1 MHVIKVSLLDL
12 QFNGIV
18 VIYNQSCMIHMGKK
32 EYLFDG
38 EGTEETVSTTDSN
51 LSDIYPDATLN
62 IYRDTASVFQ
72 MKRKWEK
79 IPSMLNLTPKF
90 QRELVW
96 NSKQKSELIESM
108 IMGIPLPAFYVR
120 EDKNGVYIVVD
131 GKQRLTALFEFI
143 DCKYRL
149 SKLNILKKLEGK
161 NFEELSPIEQNKIE
175 DYTLS
180 INVIKAPTS
189 DRVTFDLFD
198 RVNRGGT
205 HLNNQEMRNALYQ
218 GTSTELINNLAKM
231 ECYRTA
237 TEKSIPPTHMKDRY
251 LILRFLA
258 FYLYKEE
265 KYKKLISADNITYKS
280 NIDDF
285 LGKTMDFINK
295 FSSDSDFIKNLI
307 NVFIQSMKIA
317 SRVIVPIGGFRLPPE
332 PGKNRRP
339 INMAFFESFSY
350 LLAKANNETD
360 EFVVNAYH
368 SLLND
373 DIYINAVTYSVD
385 NSNQTE
391 KRYNCIDKILNTVK
405 YDN

>member
-1 MHVIKVSLLDL
+1 MVD
-12 QFNGIV
+12 
-18 VIYNQSCMIHMGKK
+18 K
-32 EYLFDG
+32 EYLFEG
-38 EGTEETVSTTDSN
+38 EVTEESVSTTDSN

-79 IPSMLNLTPKF
+79 IPSMLNLTPEF

-96 NSKQKSELIESM
+96 SSKQKSELIESM

-131 GKQRLTALFEFI
+131 GKQRLTSLFEFI

-161 NFEELSPIEQNKIE
+161 NFEELTPIEQNKIE

-295 FSSDSDFIKNLI
+295 FTLDSDFIKDLTH
-307 NVFIQSMKIA
+307 VFTQSMKMA
-317 SRVIVPIGGFRLPPE
+317 SRVIVPIGGFRLPSE

-360 EFVVNAYH
+360 AFVVNAYY

-385 NSNQTE
+385 NSNQTD

-405 YDN
+405 YDL

>member
-1 MHVIKVSLLDL
+1 MVD
-12 QFNGIV
+12 
-18 VIYNQSCMIHMGKK
+18 K
-32 EYLFDG
+32 EYLFEG
-38 EGTEETVSTTDSN
+38 EVTEESVSTTDSN

-79 IPSMLNLTPKF
+79 IPSMLNLTPEF

-96 NSKQKSELIESM
+96 SSKQKSELIESM

-161 NFEELSPIEQNKIE
+161 NFEELTPIEQNKIE

-295 FSSDSDFIKNLI
+295 FTLDSDFIKDLTH
-307 NVFIQSMKIA
+307 VFTQSMKMA
-317 SRVIVPIGGFRLPPE
+317 SRVIVPIGGFRLPSE

-360 EFVVNAYH
+360 AFVVNAYY

-385 NSNQTE
+385 NSNQTD

-405 YDN
+405 YDL

>member
-1 MHVIKVSLLDL
+1 MHMVD
-12 QFNGIV
+12 
-18 VIYNQSCMIHMGKK
+18 K
-32 EYLFDG
+32 EYLFEG
-38 EGTEETVSTTDSN
+38 EVTEESVSTTDSN

-79 IPSMLNLTPKF
+79 IPSMLNLTPEF

-96 NSKQKSELIESM
+96 SSKQKSELIESM

-161 NFEELSPIEQNKIE
+161 NFEELTPIEQNKIE

-205 HLNNQEMRNALYQ
+205 HVNNQEMRNALYQ

-295 FSSDSDFIKNLI
+295 FTLDSDFIKDLTH
-307 NVFIQSMKIA
+307 VFTQSMKMA
-317 SRVIVPIGGFRLPPE
+317 SRVIVPIGGFRLPSE

-360 EFVVNAYH
+360 AFVVNAYY

-385 NSNQTE
+385 NSNQTD

-405 YDN
+405 YDL

>member
-1 MHVIKVSLLDL
+1 MVD
-12 QFNGIV
+12 
-18 VIYNQSCMIHMGKK
+18 K
-32 EYLFDG
+32 EYLFEG
-38 EGTEETVSTTDSN
+38 EVTEESVSTTDSN
-51 LSDIYPDATLN
+51 LLDIYPDATLN

-79 IPSMLNLTPKF
+79 IPSMLNLTPEF

-96 NSKQKSELIESM
+96 SSKQKSELIESM

-161 NFEELSPIEQNKIE
+161 NFEELTPIEQNKIE

-180 INVIKAPTS
+180 INVIKVPTS

-295 FSSDSDFIKNLI
+295 FTLDSDFIKDLTH
-307 NVFIQSMKIA
+307 VFTQSMKMA
-317 SRVIVPIGGFRLPPE
+317 SRVIVPIGGFRLPSE

-360 EFVVNAYH
+360 AFVVNAYY

-385 NSNQTE
+385 NSNQTD

-405 YDN
+405 YDL

>member
-1 MHVIKVSLLDL
+1 MHMVD
-12 QFNGIV
+12 
-18 VIYNQSCMIHMGKK
+18 K
-32 EYLFDG
+32 EYLFEG
-38 EGTEETVSTTDSN
+38 EVTEESVSTTDSN

-79 IPSMLNLTPKF
+79 IPSMLNLTPEF

-96 NSKQKSELIESM
+96 SSKQKSELIESM

-161 NFEELSPIEQNKIE
+161 NFEELTPIEQNKIE

-295 FSSDSDFIKNLI
+295 FTLDSDFIKDLTH
-307 NVFIQSMKIA
+307 VFTQSMKMA
-317 SRVIVPIGGFRLPPE
+317 SRVIVPIGGFRLPSE

-360 EFVVNAYH
+360 AFVVNAYY

-385 NSNQTE
+385 NSNQTD

-405 YDN
+405 YDL

>member
-1 MHVIKVSLLDL
+1 MVDKA
-12 QFNGIV
+12 
-18 VIYNQSCMIHMGKK
+18 
-32 EYLFDG
+32 YLFEG
-38 EGTEETVSTTDSN
+38 EVTEESVSTTDSN

-79 IPSMLNLTPKF
+79 IPSMLNLTPEF

-96 NSKQKSELIESM
+96 SSKQKSELIESM

-161 NFEELSPIEQNKIE
+161 NFEELTPIEQNKIE

-295 FSSDSDFIKNLI
+295 FTLDSDFIKDLTH
-307 NVFIQSMKIA
+307 VFTQSMKMA
-317 SRVIVPIGGFRLPPE
+317 SRVIVPIGGFRLPSE

-360 EFVVNAYH
+360 AFVVNAYY

-385 NSNQTE
+385 NSNQTD

-405 YDN
+405 YDL

>member
-1 MHVIKVSLLDL
+1 MHMVD
-12 QFNGIV
+12 
-18 VIYNQSCMIHMGKK
+18 K
-32 EYLFDG
+32 EYLFEG
-38 EGTEETVSTTDSN
+38 EVTEESVSTTDSN

-79 IPSMLNLTPKF
+79 IPSMLNLTPEF

-96 NSKQKSELIESM
+96 SSKQKSELIESM

-161 NFEELSPIEQNKIE
+161 NFEELTPIEQNKIE

-295 FSSDSDFIKNLI
+295 FTLDSDFIKDLTH
-307 NVFIQSMKIA
+307 VFTQSMKMA
-317 SRVIVPIGGFRLPPE
+317 SRVIVPIGGFRLPSE

-339 INMAFFESFSY
+339 INIAFFESFSY

-360 EFVVNAYH
+360 AFVVNAYY

-385 NSNQTE
+385 NSNQTD

-405 YDN
+405 YDL

>member
-1 MHVIKVSLLDL
+1 MMHMVD
-12 QFNGIV
+12 
-18 VIYNQSCMIHMGKK
+18 K
-32 EYLFDG
+32 EYLFEG
-38 EGTEETVSTTDSN
+38 EVTEESVSTTDSN

-79 IPSMLNLTPKF
+79 IPSMLNLTPEF

-96 NSKQKSELIESM
+96 SSKQKSELIESM

-161 NFEELSPIEQNKIE
+161 NFEELTPIEQNKIE

-295 FSSDSDFIKNLI
+295 FTLDSDFIKDLTH
-307 NVFIQSMKIA
+307 VFTQSMKMA
-317 SRVIVPIGGFRLPPE
+317 SRVIVPIGGFRLPSE

-360 EFVVNAYH
+360 AFVVNAYY

-385 NSNQTE
+385 NSNQTD

-405 YDN
+405 YDL

>member
-1 MHVIKVSLLDL
+1 MMHMVD
-12 QFNGIV
+12 
-18 VIYNQSCMIHMGKK
+18 K
-32 EYLFDG
+32 EYLFEG
-38 EGTEETVSTTDSN
+38 EVTEESVSTTDSN

-79 IPSMLNLTPKF
+79 IPSMLNLTPEF

-96 NSKQKSELIESM
+96 SSKQKSELIESM

-161 NFEELSPIEQNKIE
+161 NFEELTPIEQNKIE

-295 FSSDSDFIKNLI
+295 FTLDSDFIKDLTH
-307 NVFIQSMKIA
+307 VFTQSMKMA
-317 SRVIVPIGGFRLPPE
+317 SRVIVPIGGFRLPSE

-339 INMAFFESFSY
+339 INIAFFESFSY

-360 EFVVNAYH
+360 AFVVNAYY

-385 NSNQTE
+385 NSNQTD

-405 YDN
+405 YDL

>member
-1 MHVIKVSLLDL
+1 MVD
-12 QFNGIV
+12 
-18 VIYNQSCMIHMGKK
+18 K
-32 EYLFDG
+32 EYLFEG
-38 EGTEETVSTTDSN
+38 EVTEESVSTTDSN

-62 IYRDTASVFQ
+62 VYRDTASVFQ

-79 IPSMLNLTPKF
+79 IPSMLNLTPEF

-96 NSKQKSELIESM
+96 SSKQKSELIESM

-161 NFEELSPIEQNKIE
+161 NFEELTPIEQNKIE

-295 FSSDSDFIKNLI
+295 FTLDSDFIKDLTH
-307 NVFIQSMKIA
+307 VFTQSMKMA
-317 SRVIVPIGGFRLPPE
+317 SRVIVPIGGFRLPSE

-360 EFVVNAYH
+360 AFVVNAYY

-373 DIYINAVTYSVD
+373 DLYINAVTYSVD
-385 NSNQTE
+385 NSNQTD

-405 YDN
+405 YDL